1 LQKLR
6 QLGEDLIEESDHDKE
21 TTKDIKAQLQDFDD
35 CWNQVAKR
43 VIDEKEKVLILLILT
58 VFFSC
63 VNTRG
68 HICEG
73 SSSWNGNLGFP
84 IFLEISKPVKIYFNR
99 VLACLG
105 EQ

>member
-1 LQKLR
+1 MFFHQQTTQKELDEQEMRLQKLR

-58 VFFSC
+58 VFKC
-63 VNTRG
+63 G
-68 HICEG
+68 HISKG
-73 SSSWNGNLGFP
+73 PSSWKGSPDFP
-84 IFLEISKPVKIYFNR
+84 KF
-99 VLACLG
+99 
-105 EQ
+105 